1 LSGQPFAVGFAPVAN
16 PDARIL
22 ILGSLPSEQSL
33 AAGEYYA
40 HPQNAFWGI
49 MRELTGAK
57 GDYGQRCAAVTE
69 AGIAIWDVLRQ
80 SVRPGSMDADI
91 RLDTAQAN
99 DFQAFFHEHA
109 DLERVLFNGKKAEQM
124 FARFVKTSE
133 LGKKVSFSSLPSTSP
148 AYAAMS
154 FGDKLA
160 RWRDA
165 LQGQLG
171 GTA

>member
-1 LSGQPFAVGFAPVAN
+1 LSGQPVAVGFGPVAN

-22 ILGSLPSEQSL
+22 ILGSLPSERSL
-33 AAGEYYA
+33 AEGEYYA
-40 HPQNAFWGI
+40 HPQNAFWTI

-91 RLDTAQAN
+91 RLETAQAN
-99 DFQAFFHEHA
+99 DFQAFFNEYV
-109 DLERVLFNGKKAEQM
+109 DVERVFFNGKKAEQM
-124 FARFVKTSE
+124 FVRFVKTSE
-133 LGKKVSFSSLPSTSP
+133 LGRKLSFVSLPSTSP

-160 RWRDA
+160 HWRDA
-165 LQGQLG
+165 LQG
-171 GTA
+171 